1 MSMLELDPLAIVN
14 QQPKQDEQVVPS
26 PNMSAPA
33 QSGVNGVNTTGMLST
48 QTPTVNE
55 YSSPFDVGMSAQQA
69 TTSTVVQPQSNNTL
83 TKAEFITQATKD
95 IDEVGRVRPSTLEG
109 INYQYNPL
117 QTGKGS
123 ASEVELDRAR
133 QYSEWAQATGAYS
146 EGTDVDAIVED
157 IMYTQL
163 SSVKEGTAMDA
174 MDVVVPLAT
183 MALTAGLGGAI
194 STAWGVS
201 SATGAG
207 IAAGG
212 VSLAQ
217 GDSLDEALVKGFTAG
232 LGEAANSA
240 NQALTAAQQAGETA
254 EVIKGLQATAE
265 VTNNIKNVVNI
276 GQAIESGNILKG
288 INAGLGL
295 AGIPTLEEI
304 ATDGILK
311 FNPDSE
317 FLIENA
323 DNLAGAA
330 LNVAEGLAQGE
341 SIDKA
346 LLGGINKYIRSGGNL
361 NGLVPE
367 GGDFSFD
374 FDLEMPA
381 WLQSVAE
388 TASDI
393 NKNYVKPAIEQVDQL
408 VRELPTTKED
418 WQEAED
424 YVNEKIID
432 PISNTVRETG
442 REIREDVAPVTE
454 AVRETGRD
462 VRETASE
469 LNEEYVKPVAE
480 AAGEV
485 VDKVKDYGDEF
496 GDLANNLIKGMLGGL
511 AASGSSQRSPQ
522 QARQGSVPSNQFLK
536 PELVR
541 GFDLDQP
548 FVNPLLRG

>member
-1 MSMLELDPLAIVN
+1 MPNNLSLDPLEIVN
-14 QQPKQDEQVVPS
+14 TTNDPISDAINNVLPK
-26 PNMSAPA
+26 NMSTVA
-33 QSGVNGVNTTGMLST
+33 QSGVEGMNTTGMMSS
-48 QTPTVNE
+48 QTP
-55 YSSPFDVGMSAQQA
+55 SSNSDN
-69 TTSTVVQPQSNNTL
+69 SNNTL
-83 TKAEFITQATKD
+83 TKSEFITQATKD
-95 IDEVGRVRPSTLEG
+95 IEEVGRVRPSTLEG
-109 INYQYNPL
+109 INYQYNSL

-133 QYSEWAQATGAYS
+133 QYSEWAQAPGAYS

-157 IMYTQL
+157 IMYSQL

-341 SIDKA
+341 NIEKA
-346 LLGGINKYIRSGGNL
+346 LLGGVNKYIRSGGNL

-393 NKNYVKPAIEQVDQL
+393 NKNYVKPAIEQADQL
-408 VRELPTTKED
+408 VRDLPTTKED
-418 WQEAED
+418 WQEAENL
-424 YVNEKIID
+424 VKQTIID
-432 PISNTVRETG
+432 PTAETVRETG
-442 REIREDVAPVTE
+442 RDIREAVDPYAN

-462 VRETASE
+462 I
-469 LNEEYVKPVAE
+469 EEAYGQAEDYVKNLLPEGPDLDFPDFDFPSLSGGQYV
-480 AAGEV
+480 GGGGYSG
-485 VDKVKDYGDEF
+485 DKA
-496 GDLANNLIKGMLGGL
+496 DLVTVQLTD
-511 AASGSSQRSPQ
+511 
-522 QARQGSVPSNQFLK
+522 
-536 PELVR
+536 PELVK
-541 GFDLDQP
+541 GFEYDSLN
-548 FVNPLLRG
+548 NPLMNRRAI